1 MVFVDPSDACNFKC
15 SFCPTSD
22 RTLMRD
28 VGRPW
33 TQLSL
38 ELFKKIADDMCEFP
52 ESVEVLRLYKDGE
65 PLLNRHLPEMIS
77 YAKQVGASKR
87 VDTTTN
93 ASLLSEKKGRAIVE
107 AGLDRINISIYGVT
121 SDHYKTFSG
130 VQIEFEKVLNNV
142 RSFYEY
148 RGKCEMLVKVSGD
161 SLTLEEQR
169 LFLDYFGDYTDKIFI
184 EHTMSCWPE
193 FQLRGVSANNEFGI
207 YGQQIREVDTC
218 PYPFYSFSINSDGLV
233 SVCFLDWGRKMVVGD
248 TNQESLVK
256 IWDGNLM
263 RAYRKMFLSG
273 DRKKHSVCGGC
284 GQMTHGNPD
293 DIDAY
298 RADILTRLTDSGYFD
313 GVSDL
318 NSAPEA
324 QPVAFLNTPTARR
337 AGS

>member
-1 MVFVDPSDACNFKC
+1 
-15 SFCPTSD
+15 
-22 RTLMRD
+22 MRD

-52 ESVEVLRLYKDGE
+52 ESVQVLRLYKDGE

-77 YAKQVGASKR
+77 YAKQVRASKR

-93 ASLLSEKKGRAIVE
+93 ASLLSERKGRAIVD

-142 RSFYEY
+142 RNFYEY
-148 RGKCEMLVKVSGD
+148 RGNCEMLVKVSGD
-161 SLTLEEQR
+161 SLSLEEQKA
-169 LFLDYFGDYTDKIFI
+169 FLDYFGDYTDKIHI

-193 FQLRGVSANNEFGI
+193 FQLRGVSANEDFGI
-207 YGQQIREVDTC
+207 YGQPIREVDTC

-248 TNQESLVK
+248 ANQESLVK
-256 IWDGNLM
+256 IWDGRLM

-273 DRKKHSVCGGC
+273 DRKKHSVCGTC
-284 GQMTHGNPD
+284 GQMTHGMPD
-293 DIDAY
+293 DIDSY
-298 RADILTRLTDSGYFD
+298 RQDILANLTRSGYFTD
-313 GVSDL
+313 VPDL
-318 NSAPEA
+318 TSTPTS
-324 QPVAFLNTPTARR
+324 QHVAFLNSPTVRR
-337 AGS
+337 VRS